1 MSVIKEPKKWYVR
14 LFTLGKNFSSQT
26 FSDNFKK
33 FLLNGIGLFI
43 VVTFTF
49 YVENLGD
56 EYETKQKYIEVV
68 KEINYGMQNIL
79 DYSKAYKEQIDWV
92 SEMYNKQ
99 YEKWEL
105 NNDSI
110 FIDFEVDNEEPDGKY
125 YYAPMS
131 IFYLSDPFNPPSL
144 GFEIF
149 KSGNQDFKM
158 VDNFTTYIISELM
171 EGWALEYLKE
181 NTNEVEK
188 KIVQEYMNILK
199 KWSDK
204 IDVTQVDY
212 NEFWIEN
219 RKFIQNDKEL
229 KYLLYRRLEL
239 WKWTIGEQ
247 VDIYIENVENNQK
260 ILDSMIN
267 KFDKEKYFIYWKI
280 D

>member
-1 MSVIKEPKKWYVR
+1 
-14 LFTLGKNFSSQT
+14 
-26 FSDNFKK
+26 
-33 FLLNGIGLFI
+33 
-43 VVTFTF
+43 
-49 YVENLGD
+49 
-56 EYETKQKYIEVV
+56 
-68 KEINYGMQNIL
+68 MQNIL
-79 DYSKAYKEQIDWV
+79 DYSKTYREQTDWV
-92 SEMYNKQ
+92 SEMYDKQ

-131 IFYLSDPFNPPSL
+131 LFQISDPFNPPNL

-158 VDNFTTYIISELM
+158 VDNFTTSIISELM
-171 EGWALEYLKE
+171 DGADLEYLKE

-188 KIVQEYMNILK
+188 KIVQEYMNTLK
-199 KWSDK
+199 RWSDK

-229 KYLLYRRLEL
+229 KYLLYKRLEL

-247 VDIYIENVENNQK
+247 VDVYIENVENNQK

-267 KFDKEKYFIYWKI
+267 IFDKEKYFLYWKI